1 MDSVKKKNQNQ
12 KKKKIYFLFMFVCSL
27 CCSVFCLSI
36 IFVGS
41 LFTDRNHS
49 GKAKTFLTMS
59 FEVR

>member
-1 MDSVKKKNQNQ
+1 MDSVKKIIKI
-12 KKKKIYFLFMFVCSL
+12 KKKDIFSFFVFVCSL